1 MESVNS
7 GLRFVEADRLDT
19 SAGRLDHVVV
29 VSTHKTP
36 LGRLDG
42 VLVDPQRLEV
52 EYLVVTSRGWFKAR
66 HYLVPLRT
74 PRLNGDAHELEVDV
88 DAEQLQGL
96 EQVDLRTCPTLSA
109 SDLDNT
115 GSSQRQAA

>member
-1 MESVNS
+1 MESVHS
-7 GLRFVEADRLDT
+7 VLRFVEAHRLDT
-19 SAGRLDHVVV
+19 SAGRLDHVIV
-29 VSTHKTP
+29 VSTRKTR

-52 EYLVVTSRGWFKAR
+52 EYLVVTSRGWFKSR

-88 DAEQLQGL
+88 DSEQLEQL
-96 EQVDLRTCPTLSA
+96 EQVDLRRCVILSA
-109 SDLDNT
+109 NDLDNT
-115 GSSQRQAA
+115 RSSQRHAA